1 MHAAPVSRQVAK
13 PYHWT
18 VKTNYRL
25 RVASFLNM
33 AGSVAFH
40 IWGQGYSP
48 ALWAAFS
55 LHLLVYPHVAFWVA
69 RRAADSREA
78 EIRNLLMDS
87 FLFGVLVA
95 ALQFPL
101 WITTTVYIASTVNI
115 VITRGAWGFQRSQL
129 AFAGGV
135 LLAMALFGAGFAP
148 DTGLPATL
156 LCIAGNVVYM
166 TAIGLTAYRRNQ
178 QLRET
183 REQLRLQARELAATL
198 IQLQET
204 QSDLVEAEKLAALG
218 SLVAGVAHELNT
230 PIGNALMTAT
240 AMEAE
245 SKNMANRFSLGAMKR
260 SAFQAFLTHTHEMT
274 ELIVRSCQ
282 KAAKLIASFKKVAVD
297 HSSEGR
303 RSFNVHDVVADNLV
317 TLKPNLGHASLT
329 IHNRVPALLE
339 CDSYPGALGQVL
351 GGLVH
356 NAAVHAFAPA
366 TPGEISIDAHA
377 DAINVTLT
385 VRDNGNGMS
394 PDVLKHA
401 FDPFFTTRLGQGGN
415 GLGLTICRNIVAGVL
430 GGTLRVESEAGL
442 GTCFFIEFPRQ
453 APASQADRH
462 PMARV

>member
-1 MHAAPVSRQVAK
+1 MHDASGPVQVARA
-13 PYHWT
+13 YHWT
-18 VKTNYRL
+18 VKSNYRL

-33 AGSVAFH
+33 AASVAFH

-48 ALWAAFS
+48 LLWVLFG
-55 LHLLVYPHVAFWVA
+55 LHLLVYPHLAFWVA
-69 RRAADSREA
+69 HRAADSREA

-87 FLFGVLVA
+87 FLFGLLVA

-115 VITRGAWGFQRSQL
+115 VITRGVWGFQRAQM

-135 LLAMALFGAGFAP
+135 LLATVFFGTGFSP
-148 DTGLPATL
+148 DTDLPATL
-156 LCIAGNVVYM
+156 FCIAGNVVYM
-166 TAIGLTAYRRNQ
+166 IAIGLTAFRRNQ
-178 QLRET
+178 QLRDT

-198 IQLQET
+198 IKLQET

-245 SKNMANRFSLGAMKR
+245 SKSIATQFSQGAMKR
-260 SAFQAFLTHTHEMT
+260 SAFQTFLAHTHEMT

-282 KAAKLIASFKKVAVD
+282 KAARLIASFKKVAVD
-297 HSSEGR
+297 HTSEGL
-303 RSFNVHDVVADNLV
+303 RSFNLHDVVADNLA
-317 TLKPNLGHASLT
+317 TLKPNLSHPSLR

-339 CDSYPGALGQVL
+339 CNSYPGALGQVL

-356 NAAVHAFAPA
+356 NAAVHAFAA
-366 TPGEISIDAHA
+366 DAPGEISIDAHA
-377 DAINVTLT
+377 DALHVTLT
-385 VRDNGNGMS
+385 VRDNGKGMS
-394 PDVLKHA
+394 PEVLKHA

-430 GGTLRVESEAGL
+430 GGTLRVESEPGL
-442 GTCFFIEFPRQ
+442 GTCFFVEFPRR
-453 APASQADRH
+453 APASATGRF
-462 PMARV
+462 PESKA